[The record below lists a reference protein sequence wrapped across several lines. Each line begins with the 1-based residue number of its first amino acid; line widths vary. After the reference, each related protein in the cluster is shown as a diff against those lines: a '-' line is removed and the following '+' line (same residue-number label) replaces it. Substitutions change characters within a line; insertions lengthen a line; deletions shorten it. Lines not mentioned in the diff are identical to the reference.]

1 MKRMR
6 MVKEYSPVKS
16 AITSSQV
23 AGELYRASRIARQLS
38 LAAKNSQAVVHRA
51 GSKVAGLKVIS
62 EYFADLA
69 LKTIK
74 LAEEINRISLDIS
87 HLAVGRWRQNTL
99 VAHLFE
105 SQEKNHNDNIDVII
119 QETHEKQLELNNRFN
134 IEIRSLESQLEEI
147 QQYMQASRV
156 VAVSF
161 RLEATQT
168 DEYQGIL
175 EDMATNIDVFS
186 EKIKQHV
193 LGAKSYIDRLLQ
205 S

>member
-1 MKRMR
+1 

-16 AITSSQV
+16 AIASSQV
-23 AGELYRASRIARQLS
+23 AGELYRASMIARQLS
-38 LAAKNSQAVVHRA
+38 LAAKNSQAIVHRA
-51 GSKVAGLKVIS
+51 GSRVAGLKVIS

-74 LAEEINRISLDIS
+74 LAEAINTISLDIS
-87 HLAVGRWRQNTL
+87 HLAVERWRQNTL
-99 VAHLFE
+99 VDHLFD
-105 SQEKNHNDNIDVII
+105 SQEKTENDDVLLII
-119 QETHEKQLELNNRFN
+119 TETRQRQEGINNRFN

-175 EDMATNIDVFS
+175 EDMANNIDVFS

-193 LGAKSYIDRLLQ
+193 LDAKSYIDRLLQ

>member
-1 MKRMR
+1 

-23 AGELYRASRIARQLS
+23 AGELYRASMIARQLS
-38 LAAKNSQAVVHRA
+38 LAAKNSQAIVHRA
-51 GSKVAGLKVIS
+51 GSRVAGLKVIS

-74 LAEEINRISLDIS
+74 LAEAINTISLDIS
-87 HLAVGRWRQNTL
+87 HLAVERWRQNTL
-99 VAHLFE
+99 VDHLFD
-105 SQEKNHNDNIDVII
+105 SQEKTENDDVLLII
-119 QETHEKQLELNNRFN
+119 TETRQRQEGINNRFN

-175 EDMATNIDVFS
+175 EDMANNIDVFS

-193 LGAKSYIDRLLQ
+193 LDAKSYIDRLLQ
-205 S
+205 SKQ

>member
-1 MKRMR
+1 MT
-6 MVKEYSPVKS
+6 KEYSPVKS

-23 AGELYRASRIARQLS
+23 AGELYRASGIARQLS

-69 LKTIK
+69 TKTIR
-74 LAEEINRISLDIS
+74 LAEEINSISLDIS
-87 HLAVGRWRQNTL
+87 HMAVERWRQNTL
-99 VAHLFE
+99 VGHLFD
-105 SQEKNHNDNIDVII
+105 SQEKTRNDKVEDII
-119 QETHEKQLELNNRFN
+119 AETKNRQMDINNQFN
-134 IEIRSLESQLEEI
+134 VEIRRLESQLGEI
-147 QQYMQASRV
+147 LQYMQASRV

-175 EDMATNIDVFS
+175 EDMANNIDVFS

-193 LGAKSYIDRLLQ
+193 LDANGHIDRLLL

>member
-1 MKRMR
+1 MIMT
-6 MVKEYSPVKS
+6 KEYSPVKS

-23 AGELYRASRIARQLS
+23 AGELYRASGIARKLS

-74 LAEEINRISLDIS
+74 LAERINTISLDIS
-87 HLAVGRWRQNTL
+87 HMAVARWRKNIL
-99 VAHLFE
+99 IDHLFM
-105 SQEKNHNDNIDVII
+105 SQEKTNNNKVDMII
-119 QETHEKQLELNNRFN
+119 HDINKNQLDINNRFN

-147 QQYMQASRV
+147 KQYMQASRV

-175 EDMATNIDVFS
+175 EDMAKNIDIFS
-186 EKIKQHV
+186 EQIKQHV
-193 LGAKSYIDRLLQ
+193 LNAKSHIDRLLQ

>member
-1 MKRMR
+1 

-23 AGELYRASRIARQLS
+23 AGELYRASKIARQLS

-74 LAEEINRISLDIS
+74 LAEEINSISLDIS
-87 HLAVGRWRQNTL
+87 HMAVERWRQNTL
-99 VAHLFE
+99 VHHLFE
-105 SQEKNHNDNIDVII
+105 SQEKTPNDKVDGII
-119 QETHEKQLELNNRFN
+119 HGTKQKQLDLNNRFN

-175 EDMATNIDVFS
+175 EDMANNIDKFS
-186 EKIKQHV
+186 EQIKQHV
-193 LGAKSYIDRLLQ
+193 LDAKSHIDRLLQ
-205 S
+205 SKY

>member
-1 MKRMR
+1 MA
-6 MVKEYSPVKS
+6 KEYSPVKS

-23 AGELYRASRIARQLS
+23 AGELYRASGIARQLS

-74 LAEEINRISLDIS
+74 LAEEINTISLDIS
-87 HLAVGRWRQNTL
+87 HMAVERWRQNTL
-99 VAHLFE
+99 VGHLYE
-105 SQEKNHNDNIDVII
+105 SQAKTENDTVAVII
-119 QETHEKQLELNNRFN
+119 ASTKKRQLDINNKFN
-134 IEIRSLESQLEEI
+134 TEIRRLENQLSEI
-147 QQYMQASRV
+147 QQHMQASRV

-161 RLEATQT
+161 RLESTQS

-175 EDMATNIDVFS
+175 EDMASNIDVFS
-186 EKIKQHV
+186 EQIKQHV
-193 LGAKSYIDRLLQ
+193 LDAKSHIDRLLM

>member
-1 MKRMR
+1 MA
-6 MVKEYSPVKS
+6 KEYSPVKS

-23 AGELYRASRIARQLS
+23 AGELYRASGIARQLS

-69 LKTIK
+69 LKTIR
-74 LAEEINRISLDIS
+74 LAEEINTISLAIS
-87 HLAVGRWRQNTL
+87 HMAVERWRQNTL
-99 VAHLFE
+99 IGHLYE
-105 SQEKNHNDNIDVII
+105 SQSKMQNDNVGLII
-119 QETHEKQLELNNRFN
+119 SATKQRQLDINNQFN
-134 IEIRSLESQLEEI
+134 VEIRRLESQLSEI
-147 QQYMQASRV
+147 QQHMQASRV

-175 EDMATNIDVFS
+175 EDMANNIDVFS

-193 LGAKSYIDRLLQ
+193 LDAKSYIDRLLQ

>member
-1 MKRMR
+1 MA
-6 MVKEYSPVKS
+6 KEYSPVKS

-23 AGELYRASRIARQLS
+23 AGELYRASGIARQLS

-74 LAEEINRISLDIS
+74 LAEEINTISLDIS
-87 HLAVGRWRQNTL
+87 HMAVERWRQNTL
-99 VAHLFE
+99 VGHLYE
-105 SQEKNHNDNIDVII
+105 SQAKTENETVALII
-119 QETHEKQLELNNRFN
+119 SSTKQRQLDINNQFN
-134 IEIRSLESQLEEI
+134 TEIRRLENQLSEI
-147 QQYMQASRV
+147 QQHMQASRV

-161 RLEATQT
+161 RLESTQS

-175 EDMATNIDVFS
+175 EDMASNIDVFS
-186 EKIKQHV
+186 EQIKQHV
-193 LGAKSYIDRLLQ
+193 LDAKSHIDRLLM